1 MEELAKLPAPS
12 ADEAEA
18 IRKAQASKS
27 KRRPA
32 VKLALKQKGENEVT
46 SESLHSDYRGRRDH
60 LHNAYGTR
68 SDDFRMAK

>member
-32 VKLALKQKGENEVT
+32 VKLALKQKG
-46 SESLHSDYRGRRDH
+46 RGQEQFDSRNIFW
-60 LHNAYGTR
+60 LPTT
-68 SDDFRMAK
+68 